1 MEPFIWLYM
10 QAMEYI
16 LKKKVP
22 TIYVQNEINVLL
34 DNYMLSALLQFN
46 STWNKFLLDVSGRIF
61 VPYAQN
67 GSFQQVDFRPFL
79 LSIMEI
85 WKLYTFN

>member
-22 TIYVQNEINVLL
+22 TAYVQNEINVLL
-34 DNYMLSALLQFN
+34 DNYMLSALLQFK
-46 STWNKFLLDVSGRIF
+46 STWNKFLLDVSGCIG
-61 VPYAQN
+61 VP
-67 GSFQQVDFRPFL
+67 
-79 LSIMEI
+79 
-85 WKLYTFN
+85 K

>member
-22 TIYVQNEINVLL
+22 TVYVQNEINVLL
-34 DNYMLSALLQFN
+34 DNYMLSALLQFK
-46 STWNKFLLDVSGRIF
+46 SAWNKFLLDVSGCIG
-61 VPYAQN
+61 VP
-67 GSFQQVDFRPFL
+67 
-79 LSIMEI
+79 
-85 WKLYTFN
+85 K